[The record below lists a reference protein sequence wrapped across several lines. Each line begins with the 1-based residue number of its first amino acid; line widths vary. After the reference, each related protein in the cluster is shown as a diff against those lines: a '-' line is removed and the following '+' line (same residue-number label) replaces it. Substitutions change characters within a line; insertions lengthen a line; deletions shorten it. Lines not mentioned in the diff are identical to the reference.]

1 MGAPAQG
8 QTQQMQQAPSYQGQD
23 VYSQASQ
30 GLTQAMQGAQAGM
43 GFTPMAVRP
52 EGYRA
57 AQMGQAPTVSAE
69 QVGAGQIAGTDLS
82 AYINPYESQVVQQS
96 LSDIDRQRQME
107 QMQRS
112 AQAGA
117 AGAFGGSRH
126 GIAEAE
132 TSRAYAEQAAQTA
145 AGLRQAGFDRATTL
159 AGQDIGTRMQADLA
173 NQAAALQAGTT
184 TANLAQQSALA
195 NQAAMNQARQ
205 FGAQQGM
212 TAQQLNQQAQ
222 LSGAQQRLSAGSQL
236 GNLANLG
243 FGMGQQIQSNMS
255 TQGTQ
260 QQAINQALI
269 DAAKGQYSGYTGAPA
284 TSLSYLLSAVGASPQ
299 PTTTTQSKDL
309 GLFDYLSLGLGAF

>member
-8 QTQQMQQAPSYQGQD
+8 QMQQAPSYQGQD

-43 GFTPMAVRP
+43 GYTPMAVRP

-57 AQMGQAPTVSAE
+57 AQIGKAPTVSAE
-69 QVGAGQIAGTDLS
+69 RVGAGQIAGADLS

-132 TSRAYAEQAAQTA
+132 TSRAYAEQAAKTA
-145 AGLRQAGFDRATTL
+145 SGLRQAGFDRATTL

-184 TANLAQQSALA
+184 TANLAQQQAIQ
-195 NQAAMNQARQ
+195 NQAALNQARQ
-205 FGAQQGM
+205 FGATQGM

-222 LSGAQQRLSAGSQL
+222 LAGAQQRLSAGSQL

-243 FGMGQQIQSNMS
+243 FGMGQQIQSDM
-255 TQGTQ
+255 TQ
-260 QQAINQALI
+260 QGALQQAVNQQLI
-269 DAAKGQYSGYTGAPA
+269 DAAKTQYAGYTGAPA
-284 TSLSYLLSAVGASPQ
+284 QSLSYLLSAVGQSPQ
-299 PTTTTQSKDL
+299 PTTTTQGYQP